1 MEESKRHFPFVAT
14 LLFVVVLVGVL
25 GFAWKVFS
33 FYRQI
38 QAGEVDPGTYGVTR
52 TTSSVEAAL
61 AALVKNATGS
71 GALATG
77 DDPMLGSPK
86 AAVTIVEF
94 GDFGCPFTRQE
105 SLVMRALA
113 TTYGNSIRYIYRDFP
128 LEELHPGAER
138 AAAGGV
144 CADAQGKFWEY
155 HDALFASS
163 DIGEERILA
172 VAEDIGLNVD
182 TFVACVNDDATM
194 KEVYEDLADGV
205 DADVTGTPTF
215 FVNGEMIEGAVPFDL
230 FKKVIQAFLAKP

>member
-1 MEESKRHFPFVAT
+1 
-14 LLFVVVLVGVL
+14 
-25 GFAWKVFS
+25 
-33 FYRQI
+33 
-38 QAGEVDPGTYGVTR
+38 
-52 TTSSVEAAL
+52 
-61 AALVKNATGS
+61 
-71 GALATG
+71 
-77 DDPMLGSPK
+77 MLGSPK

-230 FKKVIQAFLAKP
+230 FKKVIQAFLVKS